1 MGDSKRW
8 TETGGGPKPLR
19 YGEGMNAS
27 TRSGHLIGYARVST
41 ADQTPQAQIDAL
53 QGVGC
58 ARVFTEHAS
67 GADRNRPQLAAA
79 LDHLN
84 AGDTLVVWRLDR
96 LGRSMTDLLAIVTGL
111 GERGVDLMSITEAID
126 TSTPAGRLVFHLA
139 GAFSQFERDLIRDRT
154 VAGLEAAR
162 SRGRV
167 GGRPPALD
175 ENDVEAMHTMLAAGM
190 NKRAVA
196 RALKVAPATIDR
208 TLLRHPAR

>member
-1 MGDSKRW
+1 MNVS
-8 TETGGGPKPLR
+8 TG
-19 YGEGMNAS
+19 
-27 TRSGHLIGYARVST
+27 SGHLIGHAQVST
-41 ADQTPQAQIDAL
+41 VAPDAAAQIDAL

-58 ARVFTEHAS
+58 VRVFTDHAT
-67 GADRNRPQLAAA
+67 GTDRNRPQLAAA

-111 GERGVDLMSITEAID
+111 GERGVDLMSVTEAID

-154 VAGLEAAR
+154 VAGPEAAR

-167 GGRPPALD
+167 GGRPPALG
-175 ENDVEAMHTMLAAGM
+175 ENDVEAMHTTLAAGM
-190 NKRAVA
+190 NQRAVA
-196 RALKVAPATIDR
+196 RTLKVAPATVDR
-208 TLLRHPAR
+208 ALLRTQECLT